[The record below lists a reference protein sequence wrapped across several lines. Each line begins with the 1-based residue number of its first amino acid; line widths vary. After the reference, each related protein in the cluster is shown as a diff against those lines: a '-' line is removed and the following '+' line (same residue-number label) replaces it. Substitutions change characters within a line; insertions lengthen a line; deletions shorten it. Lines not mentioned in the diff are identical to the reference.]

1 MKKALCASLRQA
13 ILSRAFLI
21 STLGAAFI
29 PLLSS
34 VQGILAG
41 FRSAELLSPGYHSDL
56 IMGALSSDAM
66 ALALPILAALP
77 YTASF
82 IDDVKSGFIKEYLP
96 RTTVPRYI
104 AGKAVGCAVSG
115 GLALTLGIFIA
126 YGFAALMFL
135 PMEAYPKAGETV
147 PNYFGNLME
156 TALMFFASGAFWSL
170 TGMTFAALTDSKY
183 MAYASPFVLFYLL
196 IILYERYFDKLFVLY
211 PREWL
216 SPSPRW
222 VFGKIGVAVLLIEFS
237 LLMAIAFAYAAKRRL
252 ETKQIFAVTR
262 YNFRRWHKKPRIV
275 ITFCLAFVLCFL
287 LSDKAVKFAKEYDT
301 TMQLVEA
308 FVWTFGD
315 SNSILLSSLLLLLLF
330 ADMPFISSATPF
342 YLMRIDRKTWLTG
355 QAAYIALATLIYLA
369 FILISTSLVCMRQS
383 FVGDMWSETAAILG
397 YS

>member
-1 MKKALCASLRQA
+1 MTAWEDAIPAFLLPKMAERREENMKKAICAGLRQA
-13 ILSRAFLI
+13 IFSRGFVI
-21 STLGAAFI
+21 STVGTAI
-29 PLLSS
+29 ILLFSS

-41 FRSAELLSPGYHSDL
+41 FRAEELLSPGFHSDL
-56 IMGALSSDAM
+56 IMGALSSEAM

-115 GLALTLGIFIA
+115 GLTLSLGIFIA

-147 PNYFGNLME
+147 PNYFGNLIE

-170 TGMTFAALTDSKY
+170 TGMTFAALTNSKY

-216 SPSPRW
+216 SPSSRW
-222 VFGKIGVAVLLIEFS
+222 MFGKIGVAVLLIEFS
-237 LLMAIAFAYAAKRRL
+237 LLMALAFAYAAKRRL
-252 ETKQIFAVTR
+252 E
-262 YNFRRWHKKPRIV
+262 RI
-275 ITFCLAFVLCFL
+275 
-287 LSDKAVKFAKEYDT
+287 
-301 TMQLVEA
+301 
-308 FVWTFGD
+308 
-315 SNSILLSSLLLLLLF
+315 
-330 ADMPFISSATPF
+330 
-342 YLMRIDRKTWLTG
+342 
-355 QAAYIALATLIYLA
+355 
-369 FILISTSLVCMRQS
+369 
-383 FVGDMWSETAAILG
+383 
-397 YS
+397 

>member
-1 MKKALCASLRQA
+1 MKRAICAGLRQA
-13 ILSRAFLI
+13 IFSRGFIISAAGTALI
-21 STLGAAFI
+21 L
-29 PLLSS
+29 LLSS

-41 FRSAELLSPGYHSDL
+41 FRSAELLSPGFHSDL
-56 IMGALSSDAM
+56 IMSALSSEAM

-115 GLALTLGIFIA
+115 GLALALGIFIA

-147 PNYFGNLME
+147 PNYFDNLME

-170 TGMTFAALTDSKY
+170 TGMTFAALTNSKY

-216 SPSPRW
+216 NPSPRW
-222 VFGKIGVAVLLIEFS
+222 MFGKIGVAVLLTEFS
-237 LLMAIAFAYAAKRRL
+237 MLMALAFAFAAKRRL
-252 ETKQIFAVTR
+252 E
-262 YNFRRWHKKPRIV
+262 RI
-275 ITFCLAFVLCFL
+275 
-287 LSDKAVKFAKEYDT
+287 
-301 TMQLVEA
+301 
-308 FVWTFGD
+308 
-315 SNSILLSSLLLLLLF
+315 
-330 ADMPFISSATPF
+330 
-342 YLMRIDRKTWLTG
+342 
-355 QAAYIALATLIYLA
+355 
-369 FILISTSLVCMRQS
+369 
-383 FVGDMWSETAAILG
+383 
-397 YS
+397 

>member
-1 MKKALCASLRQA
+1 MKKAICAGLRQA
-13 ILSRAFLI
+13 IFSRGFVI
-21 STLGAAFI
+21 STVGTAI
-29 PLLSS
+29 ILLFSS

-41 FRSAELLSPGYHSDL
+41 FRSAELLSPGFHSDL
-56 IMGALSSDAM
+56 IMGALSSEAM

-115 GLALTLGIFIA
+115 GLALALGILAA

-170 TGMTFAALTDSKY
+170 TGMTFAALTNSKY

-216 SPSPRW
+216 DPSPRW

-237 LLMAIAFAYAAKRRL
+237 LLMALAFAYAAKRRL
-252 ETKQIFAVTR
+252 E
-262 YNFRRWHKKPRIV
+262 RI
-275 ITFCLAFVLCFL
+275 
-287 LSDKAVKFAKEYDT
+287 
-301 TMQLVEA
+301 
-308 FVWTFGD
+308 
-315 SNSILLSSLLLLLLF
+315 
-330 ADMPFISSATPF
+330 
-342 YLMRIDRKTWLTG
+342 
-355 QAAYIALATLIYLA
+355 
-369 FILISTSLVCMRQS
+369 
-383 FVGDMWSETAAILG
+383 
-397 YS
+397 

>member
-1 MKKALCASLRQA
+1 MKHYLTSPISQA
-13 ILSRAFLI
+13 IFSRGFIISAVGTALI
-21 STLGAAFI
+21 L
-29 PLLSS
+29 LLSS

-56 IMGALSSDAM
+56 IMGALSSEAM

-115 GLALTLGIFIA
+115 GLALALGIFIA

-170 TGMTFAALTDSKY
+170 TGMTFAALTNSKY

-237 LLMAIAFAYAAKRRL
+237 LLMALAFAYAAKRRL
-252 ETKQIFAVTR
+252 E
-262 YNFRRWHKKPRIV
+262 RI
-275 ITFCLAFVLCFL
+275 
-287 LSDKAVKFAKEYDT
+287 
-301 TMQLVEA
+301 
-308 FVWTFGD
+308 
-315 SNSILLSSLLLLLLF
+315 
-330 ADMPFISSATPF
+330 
-342 YLMRIDRKTWLTG
+342 
-355 QAAYIALATLIYLA
+355 
-369 FILISTSLVCMRQS
+369 
-383 FVGDMWSETAAILG
+383 
-397 YS
+397 

>member
-1 MKKALCASLRQA
+1 MSHTLTASLKQA
-13 ILSRAFLI
+13 LLSLGFLI
-21 STLGAAFI
+21 AFTGVVVVLLLAAFEDM
-29 PLLSS
+29 LS
-34 VQGILAG
+34 A
-41 FRSAELLSPGYHSDL
+41 FRSAELLSPGFHSDL

-115 GLALTLGIFIA
+115 GLTLALGIFIA

-135 PMEAYPKAGETV
+135 PMETYPKAGETV

-211 PREWL
+211 PRECSW
-216 SPSPRW
+216 
-222 VFGKIGVAVLLIEFS
+222 
-237 LLMAIAFAYAAKRRL
+237 
-252 ETKQIFAVTR
+252 
-262 YNFRRWHKKPRIV
+262 
-275 ITFCLAFVLCFL
+275 
-287 LSDKAVKFAKEYDT
+287 
-301 TMQLVEA
+301 
-308 FVWTFGD
+308 
-315 SNSILLSSLLLLLLF
+315 
-330 ADMPFISSATPF
+330 SASGS
-342 YLMRIDRKTWLTG
+342 R
-355 QAAYIALATLIYLA
+355 
-369 FILISTSLVCMRQS
+369 
-383 FVGDMWSETAAILG
+383 
-397 YS
+397 